1 MRRARGA
8 TLIELMLGIALL
20 GMLLTLLFL
29 IFHMGWNAW
38 RSANLRS
45 DLNDQSRLVVQSLS
59 RDLEASVYA
68 SLSLQ
73 GEAVS
78 FLSARDD
85 AGVFALDGNGDP
97 LWQRYVVFY
106 RDAGR
111 DEVVRAELPL
121 AAPLSAPEPI
131 EVNTG
136 QPLASLLGPG
146 RVIAR
151 GVKRLALSV
160 PLNGR
165 RLRMEVDVEQPQ
177 RGGLPPA
184 RMTLSSA
191 VHLRND

>member
-1 MRRARGA
+1 
-8 TLIELMLGIALL
+8 MLGIALL

-85 AGVFALDGNGDP
+85 AGVFTLDANGDP
-97 LWQRYVVFY
+97 VWQRYVIFH
-106 RDAGR
+106 RDPAR
-111 DEVVRAELPL
+111 AEVVRAELPL

>member
-1 MRRARGA
+1 MSKPRGA

-78 FLSARDD
+78 FLSARDNN
-85 AGVFALDGNGDP
+85 GVFALDANGDP
-97 LWQRYVVFY
+97 VWQRYVIFH
-106 RDAGR
+106 RDPAR
-111 DEVVRAELPL
+111 DEVVRSELPL
-121 AAPLSAPEPI
+121 VAPLGTPEPI

-136 QPLASLLGPG
+136 QPLASFLGPG

-165 RLRMEVDVEQPQ
+165 RVRLEVDVEQPQ

-191 VHLRND
+191 VYLRND